1 MSGLITV
8 EDYNSA
14 LLNYTGL
21 FWYEI
26 DCNKLWESG
35 LQSDEF
41 YYDWIRVV
49 KDGNTFYLY
58 GVHGFPLWTGGVRTY
73 GLSGSGGSTTPT
85 PHLNLSVFE
94 DEEDK
99 GKCYL
104 EMGINHFDSG
114 EVTTHFF
121 AMEGII
127 LNNNLFVKT
136 PKTFQFEVDW
146 ALRYYH
152 FKLHL
157 KKLDDTIIELT
168 NPTIEE
174 GSSRRRLTFEY
185 DGSELIQN
193 TIKLIYNVGEP
204 LDRFCHFS
212 INQFKSPNFLNI
224 TGDLI
229 LGKADNKII
238 IEPFYS
244 GMKCKYSYLD
254 KEETIILDD
263 TQEVTIDLSDKAN
276 LKDLLL
282 KVEIEEGIYS
292 NKEILEYYLPV
303 NYDTISSFSSFK
315 NELENING
323 SNIIRLNANLASE
336 NNDTVYINHDVIV
349 YGNDYDINLNCT
361 SFILKEDINVT
372 FYDTNF
378 IEGDNAII
386 QKQNSQLEL
395 YDCSFKNCT
404 SSHNEGLG
412 SCVYCDIDLSSL
424 TIPNDFTTIIQGT
437 TFKDCHGAILHGGEL
452 TVSGCDYRL
461 NNSVAMNTHSPYFLY
476 QTDGNAT
483 ITGSLFDVDLIE
495 DIHFCED
502 LDNANLAQCLFV
514 CGEDA
519 IINGLSSKELESK
532 VTFFEYN
539 NRSHIFMK
547 YYYPEISAC
556 VYISPEPHYEDKSL
570 CYNISNVDY
579 VFRENVQI
587 SRADSG
593 NENTTNPLRELI

>member
-1 MSGLITV
+1 MTGLITV

-14 LLNYTGL
+14 LLNYTGI
-21 FWYEI
+21 FWYIVDLDSIWDITEDNEI
-26 DCNKLWESG
+26 YLDNIKITRNG
-35 LQSDEF
+35 
-41 YYDWIRVV
+41 
-49 KDGNTFYLY
+49 GNVDIYAFD
-58 GVHGFPLWTGGVRTY
+58 HPLFTGGVNY
-73 GLSGSGGSTTPT
+73 GT
-85 PHLNLSVFE
+85 
-94 DEEDK
+94 DK
-99 GKCYL
+99 GGGWSANPSRVSIDVPDWLTVKGKIYL
-104 EMGINHFDSG
+104 EMGINSFD
-114 EVTTHFF
+114 ENREYAKVMDCEF
-121 AMEGII
+121 
-127 LNNNLFVKT
+127 LNNVFFMDS
-136 PKTFQFEVDW
+136 PKTFKFHTNSS
-146 ALRYYH
+146 LRYYPYILQM
-152 FKLHL
+152 KRTDGTLL
-157 KKLDDTIIELT
+157 TLENPIIEV
-168 NPTIEE
+168 ID
-174 GSSRRRLTFEY
+174 GQRYATFEY
-185 DGSELIQN
+185 DNSEEVQN
-193 TIKLIYNVGEP
+193 MILLVYHNGV
-204 LDRFCHFS
+204 LDSSRQFS
-212 INQFKSPNFLNI
+212 FIEFKNPNFLNI
-224 TGDLI
+224 SGNLI
-229 LGKADNKII
+229 IGKADNKII

-282 KVEIEEGIYS
+282 KVEIEEGSYS

-412 SCVYCDIDLSSL
+412 SCIYCDIDLSSL